1 MASTPKPRLAV
12 WKLASCD
19 GCQLSLLDL
28 EDELLTLAG
37 ELEIAYFVEASR
49 NAVRGPYD
57 LSLVDGSVTTPHDAA
72 MIQKVRRASKFLV
85 AIGTCATS
93 GGLQALRNFRDVA
106 EFKAAVYPRPEYL
119 KVLEKSTPIAAHVQV
134 DYELQGCPINK
145 HQLLSVIS
153 AYLRGKTPAVPAFSV
168 CLECKLRGN
177 ICVMVARGL
186 PCLGPVTHAG
196 CGALCPTF
204 HRGCYSCYGP
214 KETPNTASLSA
225 WLGRL
230 GVTEEGL
237 MRAFR
242 TFYAGADPFRR
253 ESEAHEK

>member
-1 MASTPKPRLAV
+1 
-12 WKLASCD
+12 
-19 GCQLSLLDL
+19 LSLLDL

-93 GGLQALRNFRDVA
+93 GGIQALRNFRDVA

-119 KVLEKSTPIAAHVQV
+119 EVLEKSTPIAAHVQV

-145 HQLLSVIS
+145 RQLLSVIS
-153 AYLRGKTPAVPAFSV
+153 AYLRGRTPAVPAFSV

-237 MRAFR
+237 MRSFR

>member
-1 MASTPKPRLAV
+1 MASAPKPRLAV

-49 NAVRGPYD
+49 TAVRGPYD
-57 LSLVDGSVTTPHDAA
+57 LSLVDGSVTTPHDAV

-93 GGLQALRNFRDVA
+93 GGIQALRNFRDVA

-134 DYELQGCPINK
+134 DFELQGCPINK
-145 HQLLSVIS
+145 RQLLSVIS
-153 AYLRGKTPAVPAFSV
+153 AYLRGKTPAVPDFSV